1 TIATC
6 RRCRFIRA
14 SGSCWSEPEPSLGSV
29 PGSRPRR
36 PTIFSKMTPTS
47 CACGKLPAK
56 KCWCWTKPTL
66 RGSKTS
72 SAPSTRSEPNFTS
85 VQSRSP
91 VSELTASKIS
101 NRDEAFAT
109 PKRRHPYLA
118 FATRA
123 GAGLLVIGFLLWHY
137 DARPVL
143 RILAREDLGYFIATI
158 AIYIAGQV
166 MSAWRWQLLAAVGG
180 GRARFR
186 DFLGYYFVGLF
197 TNLFVPGLL
206 GGDALRA
213 LYLGRKTHRLGEA
226 VASVV
231 ADRGTGLIA
240 LFWLAALMALLIPS
254 ALAPQV
260 IEAVVLVGAVA
271 LAIVLLS
278 PLAAMTLPH
287 LPRLLR
293 RGLGMVHPY
302 LHRPLSM
309 LPGFFLSFLLQ
320 ASLGLG
326 QWLLARGLGLPQP
339 LAVFLLCVPVAN
351 VAAGLPVTLNGLG
364 VRETAYLI
372 LFGMAGMAR
381 DDAIAL
387 GLLWFAATMVGGLS
401 GAIAFALTEFPEKP
415 RLGQEGR

>member
-143 RILAREDLGYFIATI
+143 RILARENLGYFIATI

-166 MSAWRWQLLAAVGG
+166 MSAWRWQLLAAVVGV
-180 GRARFR
+180 RARFR

-213 LYLGRKTHRLGEA
+213 VYLGRRTDRFGEA
-226 VASVV
+226 IASVV
-231 ADRGTGLIA
+231 ADRGNGLIA
-240 LFWLAALMALLIPS
+240 LFWLAAVLALLIPFPLS
-254 ALAPQV
+254 RPLLKA
-260 IEAVVLVGAVA
+260 IVLPGAIA
-271 LAIVLLS
+271 LAIVLLA
-278 PLAAMTLPH
+278 PLAGRM
-287 LPRLLR
+287 LPRLPRMLR
-293 RGLGMVHPY
+293 RGLGVVQPY
-302 LHRPLSM
+302 LDRPLSM
-309 LPGFFLSFLLQ
+309 FPGFSLSFLLQ
-320 ASLGLG
+320 ASLGVA
-326 QWLLARGLGLPQP
+326 QWILARGLGLPQP
-339 LAVFLLCVPVAN
+339 LSVVLLCVPIAN
-351 VAAGLPVTLNGLG
+351 VAAGLPITLNWMG
-364 VRETAYLI
+364 VRETAYLV
-372 LFGMAGMAR
+372 LLGMAGMAH

-387 GLLWFAATMVGGLS
+387 GLLWFAATMLGGLT
-401 GAIAFALTEFPEKP
+401 GAAAFALTDFPEK
-415 RLGQEGR
+415 RGREGR